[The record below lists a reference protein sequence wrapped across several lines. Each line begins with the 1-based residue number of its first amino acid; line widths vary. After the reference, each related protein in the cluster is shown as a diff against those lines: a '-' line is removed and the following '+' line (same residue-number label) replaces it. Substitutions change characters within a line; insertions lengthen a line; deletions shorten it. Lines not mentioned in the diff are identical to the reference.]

1 MAEEK
6 RELIVR
12 IQRGETHKGA
22 KPVIEMWNENPRLE
36 FPELRLFELHKLF
49 EVGIDPNQLAEGEEL
64 ITRFWVY
71 YEDSD
76 RLNKNS
82 NPYKDV
88 TRLEAIAPPKSTA
101 QQTLDAMLAALRQI
115 DQRLAVACSLL
126 ETLVEGEE
134 LAVQVAGVTLEVLPE
149 IQRPAPASPRPAPP
163 QAEAPVLNEDQARRR
178 FGKLAGPAIRA
189 GTVHAELPGRL
200 TAEVT
205 AGAKN
210 WRDALQALEDAIEGA
225 KSA

>member
-1 MAEEK
+1 MGEEK

-22 KPVIEMWNENPRLE
+22 KPVVEMWNENPRLE
-36 FPELRLFELHKLF
+36 FPELRLFDLHKLF

-115 DQRLAVACSLL
+115 DQRLAVACGLL

-134 LAVQVAGVTLEVLPE
+134 LDLQRWAHDAFALALPAK
-149 IQRPAPASPRPAPP
+149 ILCRPDCRGLCTTCGADLNADPEHEHEAAIDPRWA
-163 QAEAPVLNEDQARRR
+163 
-178 FGKLAGPAIRA
+178 KLG
-189 GTVHAELPGRL
+189 ELKL
-200 TAEVT
+200 
-205 AGAKN
+205 
-210 WRDALQALEDAIEGA
+210 D
-225 KSA
+225 